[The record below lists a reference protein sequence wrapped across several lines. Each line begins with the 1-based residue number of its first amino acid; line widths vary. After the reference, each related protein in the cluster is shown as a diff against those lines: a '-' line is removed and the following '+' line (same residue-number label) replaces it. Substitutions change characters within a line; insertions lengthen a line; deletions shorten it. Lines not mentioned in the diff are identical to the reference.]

1 MLNTE
6 IACNPGPMNLADLHG
21 KAWNQVQ
28 VLVNSERE
36 QAVRQ
41 YQQAVQV
48 GSASNHLGDIITKA
62 VNGKVKTLFIAS
74 SYQKWGRFN
83 PYTWEVEV
91 HWQSQ
96 VGDMDLTQFAVEQT
110 LLHGGAVY
118 VVCPEMPQPSSSAG
132 HLSVDYSSA
141 GKSSMHDKD
150 LFSPIAA
157 ILRS

>member
-6 IACNPGPMNLADLHG
+6 VACNLDTIKLASLHG

-28 VLVNSERE
+28 ALVSSERE
-36 QAVRQ
+36 QAFQQ
-41 YQQAVQV
+41 YRQAVQV

-62 VNGKVKTLFIAS
+62 INGKVEKLFIAS

-91 HWQSQ
+91 HWQPQ
-96 VGDMDLTQFAVEQT
+96 LGDMNLTQFAVEQT
-110 LLHGGAVY
+110 LLHGGSVY
-118 VVCPEMPQPSSSAG
+118 VVCPEMHYPSSSAG
-132 HLSVDYSSA
+132 HSLTGSSPV
-141 GKSSMHDKD
+141 GKSLTPDKD
-150 LFSPIAA
+150 AFSPIAA